1 MIGEATADE
10 AAPGE
15 VGEAEGREPRE
26 PGEPGE
32 PGEPSAEASSPPSRA
47 RLLIVDDEVPQ
58 MRALSTTLEME
69 GYATEGYGSARQAL
83 AALRPA
89 AFDLLLTDL
98 MMPEMDGIALIKSAR
113 QIDPTLGAIVMT
125 GHGTI
130 DTAVQAMKVGALD
143 YILKPFRLNA
153 ILPVLARA
161 LDVQRL
167 RHENAVLQERER
179 IHSAELAVA
188 YRDLEAFAY
197 SISHDLRAPL
207 RAIDGFAQMLH
218 EDHASRLEEEGLR
231 LIGVI
236 RERSRAMDQL
246 IVGLLAFSRVGRQSL
261 DPVPIDMGALANAA
275 VAEMRA
281 AYSGPAPLIEIGALP
296 ACAGDPTVIRQVWC
310 NLIGNALKYSA
321 RRAQPHVRIGGR
333 VEGADAVY
341 EVQDNGV
348 GFDMQYAG
356 KLFGVF
362 QRLHRADEFA
372 GTGVGLAI
380 VQRIV
385 TRHGGRIWAEAVPDA
400 GARFHFALPL
410 APPAGAPPGAA
421 ASVPADAAGAGGG

>member
-1 MIGEATADE
+1 M
-10 AAPGE
+10 
-15 VGEAEGREPRE
+15 AEPTQIESQVP
-26 PGEPGE
+26 
-32 PGEPSAEASSPPSRA
+32 RA

-58 MRALSTTLEME
+58 MRALCATLELE
-69 GYATEGYGSARQAL
+69 GYATDGYGSAHEAL
-83 AALRPA
+83 ATLRPGL
-89 AFDLLLTDL
+89 FDLLLTDL

-113 QIDPTLGAIVMT
+113 QADPTLGAIVMT

-143 YILKPFRLNA
+143 YILKPFRLNV
-153 ILPVLARA
+153 ILPVLSRA

-167 RHENAVLQERER
+167 RRENAALQERER
-179 IHSAELAVA
+179 IRSAELAVA

-207 RAIDGFAQMLH
+207 RAIDGFAQMLQ
-218 EDHASRLEEEGLR
+218 EDHAPRLDEEARR

-236 RERSRAMDQL
+236 RERSQAMDQL
-246 IVGLLAFSRVGRQSL
+246 IVGLLAFSRAGRQPLDSL
-261 DPVPIDMGALANAA
+261 PIDMFALATAA

-281 AYSGPAPLIEIGALP
+281 SYCGPDPLIDIGALP

-321 RRAQPHVRIGGR
+321 RRSQPHIRISGH
-333 VEGADAVY
+333 VAGAEAIY
-341 EVQDNGV
+341 EVQDNGA

-385 TRHGGRIWAEAVPDA
+385 TRHGGRIWAEGAVDA
-400 GARFHFALPL
+400 GARFCFALPL
-410 APPAGAPPGAA
+410 ALPAAHGPACEACASAA
-421 ASVPADAAGAGGG
+421 ASGVGDD